1 MTMSFFLSII
11 AGIISSV
18 ATVLFLFKW
27 GGVRLGFD
35 DKLRTKQKTVLIDIR
50 NVSCFQ
56 QAYNLEVTLIGKL
69 RDKDAAYNELDTRR
83 NRFAFLSRYAQTGK
97 KWCVIV
103 EKDIESLKAQYSCLE
118 IFVCAKSGW
127 FGIESL
133 SQKTYIL
140 E

>member
-1 MTMSFFLSII
+1 MSFLLSII

-35 DKLRTKQKTVLIDIR
+35 EKLKTEQETVLIDIR

-56 QAYNLEVTLIGKL
+56 KAYDLEVTVIGKL
-69 RDKDAAYNELDTRR
+69 RDKDAAYKELDTRR

-97 KWCVIV
+97 KWYVIV
-103 EKDIESLKAQYSCLE
+103 EQSHDTLKSDYSHLE
-118 IFVCAKSGW
+118 IFVRAKSGW
-127 FGIESL
+127 FGIENL